1 MSGHEARVKPYPN
14 NIKYLIK
21 LYGYKVVEV
30 ADELQIPRSTLY
42 DYISGNRP
50 APKECLR
57 EIASFLGCD
66 IGEFQYM
73 RVGDPFNGS
82 LREPAP
88 QRAVEKQPLDEADRG
103 PTRGEDSGEAPGSTA
118 YHV

>member
-1 MSGHEARVKPYPN
+1 MSRHKAKARPYPN

-66 IGEFQYM
+66 IEQVKSGWTLGQVTNHVLLELVSIDHD
-73 RVGDPFNGS
+73 RLGS
-82 LREPAP
+82 FRRGRRRTRLFVIGIVWI
-88 QRAVEKQPLDEADRG
+88 AVR
-103 PTRGEDSGEAPGSTA
+103 
-118 YHV
+118 HH